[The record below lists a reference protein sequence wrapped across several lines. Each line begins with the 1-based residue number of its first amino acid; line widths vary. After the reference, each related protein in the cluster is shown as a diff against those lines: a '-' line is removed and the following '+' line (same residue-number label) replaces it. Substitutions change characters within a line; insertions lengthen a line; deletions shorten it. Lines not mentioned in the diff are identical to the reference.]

1 MRELRVW
8 EESVE
13 GMAVVDIR
21 WQVAIISAIHLIKS
35 LRGFELS
42 ATSANCLS
50 SGLSIVR
57 SVFDRKTQFV
67 FHI

>member
-21 WQVAIISAIHLIKS
+21 WQVAIISAIHHQILERIRT
-35 LRGFELS
+35 LRDIRKLLVVW
-42 ATSANCLS
+42 A
-50 SGLSIVR
+50 IVVR
-57 SVFDRKTQFV
+57 SVFDRKNDWF
-67 FHI
+67 FDI

>member
-21 WQVAIISAIHLIKS
+21 WQVAIISAIHHQILERIRT
-35 LRGFELS
+35 LRDIRKLLVVW
-42 ATSANCLS
+42 AIDCA
-50 SGLSIVR
+50 VR
-57 SVFDRKTQFV
+57 F
-67 FHI
+67 